1 MIFLNKNDK
10 RRLFYNEIFIIFL
23 FYELSQWLSE
33 RKSQEKKKLG
43 KAGGQYFKSDIFQM
57 FR

>member
-33 RKSQEKKKLG
+33 RESQVKKLD
-43 KAGGQYFKSDIFQM
+43 KAVGQEFKSDIFQM
-57 FR
+57 IR

>member
-33 RKSQEKKKLG
+33 REGQEKKIG